1 MRSEITSGV
10 EWIDKWKV
18 IVSYLTYDH
27 AGRPDKDGK
36 RRIISTMDLLPPGSV
51 CTETYLVV
59 DTFESKEEAINLF
72 NYLQTTFVRFLLAQ
86 LTSTQHLSKSN
97 FALVPI
103 LDFKQPWTDEKL
115 FDMYNLTDDEIT
127 FIKSN
132 IKEMNVGV
140 SNEK

>member
-1 MRSEITSGV
+1 
-10 EWIDKWKV
+10 
-18 IVSYLTYDH
+18 
-27 AGRPDKDGK
+27 
-36 RRIISTMDLLPPGSV
+36 MDLLPPGSV